1 MILNFRIAEVIA
13 ITVPIESTRP
23 DLSVRSETE
32 GCAVDVEVQ
41 CLEVRELCG
50 CKTEQTGVGVH
61 DGACGSLVAREGI
74 TVDYLKQIQ
83 SPQYLGA

>member
-1 MILNFRIAEVIA
+1 MILGFRFAEIIA

-23 DLSVRSETE
+23 DLSVRGETE

-61 DGACGSLVAREGI
+61 DGACGSLIASEGI
-74 TVDYLKQIQ
+74 AVEDLKQVQ
-83 SPQYLGA
+83 SPQYVHG